1 MIFVTV
7 GHQMPFDRMIR
18 MVDQWAGTTTGLEIF
33 AQVGESEYR
42 PKNFEFARLLGRADF
57 DAYLERSSS
66 IVAHAGTGTII
77 QVLIQRKPLLV
88 FPRLSRFG
96 ETRNDHQ
103 VGTARH
109 FALKGQVLAAFDE
122 ESFLDCLGR
131 LNQFQPHIQLGNDAS
146 PQLIARIRTFLT
158 SPTPEAR
165 DPDARL

>member
-18 MVDQWAGTTTGLEIF
+18 MVDHWAGTVTGLAIF
-33 AQVGESEYR
+33 AQVGESQYR

-57 DAYLERSSS
+57 DAYVERSSS
-66 IVAHAGTGTII
+66 VVAHAGTGTII

-109 FALKGQVLAAFDE
+109 FADKGQVLAAFDE
-122 ESFLDCLGR
+122 GSFLDCLGR
-131 LNQFQPHIQLGNDAS
+131 LDQFEPQVQLGSGAS
-146 PQLIARIRTFLT
+146 PQLIARIRAFLAAPAT
-158 SPTPEAR
+158 KTR
-165 DPDARL
+165 DPDARP